1 MELYKGI
8 EIVDLSLFLPKFNTL
23 IITDTQLGY
32 EESINKQGI
41 LLPRFQFKDI
51 LTRLEKI
58 IKVTKPKKIIINGDL
73 KHEFSTISKT
83 EWKQV
88 TELIDFI
95 SSKAELIVIEGNH
108 DNLLEPIL
116 KKKSLVMKD
125 HILID
130 DIYVCHG
137 HKIQKNRDFEKAKVV
152 IIGHEHPALGLREKG
167 RVEKFKCFLRGKYK
181 NKALIVMPSFNMVT
195 EGTDILS
202 EKLLSPFL
210 KQNIDDFEVFV
221 AGKEIMYFGEIKNIL
236 SELKYA

>member
-1 MELYKGI
+1 MELYNGVQ
-8 EIVDLSLFLPKFNTL
+8 IVDLSLFLPKSKTL

-58 IKVTKPKKIIINGDL
+58 IKVTKPKQVVLNGDI

-108 DNLLEPIL
+108 DNLLVPIL
-116 KKKSLVMKD
+116 NKKNLVMKA
-125 HILID
+125 HLLLD
-130 DIYVCHG
+130 DIYLCHG
-137 HKIQKNRDFEKAKVV
+137 HKIQKNKDFEKAKVV
-152 IIGHEHPALGLREKG
+152 IIGHEHPALGLRDKG

-181 NKALIVMPSFNMVT
+181 NKILIVMPSFNMVT
-195 EGTDILS
+195 EGTDVLS

-210 KQNIDDFEVFV
+210 KQDLDDFEVFV
-221 AGKEIMYFGEIKNIL
+221 AGKEIMYFGKVKNL
-236 SELKYA
+236 RQP